1 MHWFLV
7 SQTQTMSHDKQY
19 HALCQH
25 FFDNRM
31 IKINIQRLNA
41 RRNYIKAFPKV
52 LEAHVWGIP
61 LKLEF
66 RSSPEFVAHIITVH

>member
-19 HALCQH
+19 HVLCQY

-31 IKINIQRLNA
+31 
-41 RRNYIKAFPKV
+41 IKAFPKV

>member
-1 MHWFLV
+1 
-7 SQTQTMSHDKQY
+7 MSHDKQY
-19 HALCQH
+19 HVLCQY

-31 IKINIQRLNA
+31 
-41 RRNYIKAFPKV
+41 IKAFPKV